1 MGFLSLLVVI
11 ELVIVKDGFLVGFR
25 VRVLGRVQGVIS
37 DSEGLQRSIFVLNFC
52 WRGFV
57 IIVYPSGGYS
67 FPGKY
72 YSRINHLIR
81 NI

>member
-37 DSEGLQRSIFVLNFC
+37 DSEGLQRSIFFFEFLLERLCDYCLSKRWLQFSREVL
-52 WRGFV
+52 
-57 IIVYPSGGYS
+57 
-67 FPGKY
+67 FPY
-72 YSRINHLIR
+72 
-81 NI
+81 